1 MSKEHLR
8 AVAWRESLSLS
19 IAELADLTGYSPLAI
34 RFFEK
39 GVTPSRSNAKSGP
52 HSKTAWKRFK
62 NCCAAV
68 DAQLRSRKEFKW

>member
-8 AVAWRESLSLS
+8 AQAWRESQSLS

-39 GVTPSRSNAKSGP
+39 GVTPSRSNAKPGP
-52 HSKTAWKRFK
+52 HSKTAWKRYR
-62 NCCAAV
+62 NICAGV
-68 DAQLRSRKEFKW
+68 DAQLRSKREFKW